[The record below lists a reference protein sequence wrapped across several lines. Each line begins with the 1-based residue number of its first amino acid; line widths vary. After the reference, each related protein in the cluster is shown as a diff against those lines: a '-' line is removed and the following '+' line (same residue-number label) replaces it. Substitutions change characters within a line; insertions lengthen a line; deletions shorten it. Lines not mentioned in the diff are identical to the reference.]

1 MEKIIKIL
9 IVEDKPKFR
18 RGFISFLSS
27 LDKVDIVDPMFPQYV
42 DITGSEPSFG
52 IAGILQ
58 ISVIQ

>member
-52 IAGILQ
+52 IAGI
-58 ISVIQ
+58 